1 MALLVRHSYIDS
13 VHGRHSADAIVECLP
28 STLGLFLRHTV
39 PLSVFEV
46 FFHSHEVLGRQ
57 PNLFVLD
64 EVKNAPKNH
73 QNVVPNQSAV
83 LVRHPSIMIRCRAS
97 TD

>member
-1 MALLVRHSYIDS
+1 
-13 VHGRHSADAIVECLP
+13 
-28 STLGLFLRHTV
+28 
-39 PLSVFEV
+39 
-46 FFHSHEVLGRQ
+46 
-57 PNLFVLD
+57 LFVLD

-97 TD
+97 TE